1 MKLAQLFNLP
11 IMVLLRCGVS
21 ATFFPDWTVLTI
33 RGRKTQ
39 KRYRVPVGMVRLNG
53 SYAVMSR
60 RDRRWWRNLVGGAPL
75 RLLVQ
80 GREKEGFGQAYT
92 DDRAVAEGLRRYLE
106 RLPKYARYFGVA
118 LDANGRPVEED
129 VEREAKTRVFVSI
142 RVEDAG
148 G

>member
-1 MKLAQLFNLP
+1 MKLSQLFHLP
-11 IMVLLRCGVS
+11 VMLLLRSRVGGS
-21 ATFFPDWTVLTI
+21 LFPDWTVLTI

-39 KRYRVPVGMVRLNG
+39 KRYRVPVGLVRVNG

-60 RDRRWWRNLVGGAPL
+60 RDRKWWRNLVGGAPL
-75 RLLVQ
+75 RLLLH
-80 GREKEGFGQAYT
+80 GREAEGFGQAYI

-118 LDANGRPVEED
+118 LDGNGRPVEED
-129 VEREAKTRVFVSI
+129 IEREAKTRVFVSI
-142 RVEDAG
+142 RLEGAG